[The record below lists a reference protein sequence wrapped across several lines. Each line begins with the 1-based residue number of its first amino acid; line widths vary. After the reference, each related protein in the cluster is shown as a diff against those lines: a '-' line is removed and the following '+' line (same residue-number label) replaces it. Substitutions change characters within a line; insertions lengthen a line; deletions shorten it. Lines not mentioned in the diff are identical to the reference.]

1 MAARAIWKGVLRF
14 ADVEVP
20 VKLYS
25 AVEDRKVHFRL
36 LAGGGKGG
44 GERKPVEQRMVEP
57 DSGKTVPAEKIRKGY
72 EAEPGLF
79 VVLDEEDLAEAEPPP
94 SRDVEI
100 TRFVPAEAIDPPWY
114 ERPYWLGPD
123 GDEAAGPYFAL
134 ARALEREG
142 REGVAR
148 WTMRKKGYL
157 GALRPRDGRLMLVTL
172 RHAGEV
178 IAAADL
184 PAPRGR
190 PLAERELAMARQL
203 VAALEDDF
211 RPEEYRDEH
220 RESLRELI
228 EAKAEGAPIEI
239 KKFRPKAAT
248 DDLDRALAASLE
260 QAKEMRRAG

>member
-14 ADVEVP
+14 AGVEVP

-36 LAGGGKGG
+36 LAGGGGG

-57 DSGKTVPAEKIRKGY
+57 ESGETVPKDEIRKGY
-72 EAEPGLF
+72 EAEPGIF
-79 VVLDEEDLAEAEPPP
+79 VVLDEDDLAEAEPPP
-94 SRDVEI
+94 SRDIEI
-100 TRFVPAEAIDPPWY
+100 TRFVPPEEIDAPWY

-123 GDEAAGPYFAL
+123 GDDAEEPYFAL

-148 WTMRKKGYL
+148 WTMRKKGYV

-203 VAALEDDF
+203 VEALEDDF
-211 RPEEYRDEH
+211 RPEDYRDEH
-220 RESLRELI
+220 RESVRQLI
-228 EAKAEGAPIEI
+228 AAKAGGAPIEI
-239 KKFRPKAAT
+239 KKFRPKQAT
-248 DDLDRALAASLE
+248 DDLDRVLAASLE
-260 QAKEMRRAG
+260 QAKEKRRRAG

>member
-36 LAGGGKGG
+36 LD
-44 GERKPVEQRMVEP
+44 GERKEPVEQRMVHPDDGEP
-57 DSGKTVPAEKIRKGY
+57 VAKEEVRKGY
-72 EAEPGLF
+72 EAEPGVF
-79 VVLDEEDLAEAEPPP
+79 VVLDDEDLAAAQPPP
-94 SRDVEI
+94 SRDIEL
-100 TRFVPAEAIDPPWY
+100 TRFVDPAEIDPPWY

-123 GDEAAGPYFAL
+123 GEEAHEPYFAL

-142 REGVAR
+142 KEGVAR

-157 GALRPRDGRLMLVTL
+157 GALRARDGRLMLVTL

-190 PLAERELAMARQL
+190 KLAERELAMARQL
-203 VAALEDDF
+203 VEALEDDF
-211 RPEEYRDEH
+211 RPEEYRNEY
-220 RESLRELI
+220 RESVRELI
-228 EAKAEGAPIEI
+228 AAKAEGKPA
-239 KKFRPKAAT
+239 KVAQFRPKPPA

-260 QAKEMRRAG
+260 RAKEGRRRAG

>member
-14 ADVEVP
+14 GEVEVP

-36 LAGGGKGG
+36 LDEK
-44 GERKPVEQRMVEP
+44 RRQPVEQRLVHPGSGEP
-57 DSGKTVPAEKIRKGY
+57 VPKEEVRKGY

-79 VVLDEEDLAEAEPPP
+79 VVLEDDDLAEAEPPQ
-94 SRDVEI
+94 SRDVEL
-100 TRFVPAEAIDPPWY
+100 TRFVDSDEIDPPWY

-123 GDEAAGPYFAL
+123 GEEAHEPYFAL

-142 REGVAR
+142 KEGVAR
-148 WTMRKKGYL
+148 WTMRKKHYL

-178 IAAADL
+178 ISAADL

-190 PLAERELAMARQL
+190 ELAKRELAMARQL
-203 VAALEDDF
+203 VEALEDDF
-211 RPEEYRDEH
+211 RPDEYVDEYR
-220 RESLRELI
+220 ESVRELI
-228 EAKAEGAPIEI
+228 AAKAEGAPA
-239 KKFRPKAAT
+239 KVAPFRPKQPT

-260 QAKEMRRAG
+260 QAEGGRRRAG

>member
-1 MAARAIWKGVLRF
+1 VAARAIWKGVLRF

-36 LAGGGKGG
+36 LDGK
-44 GERKPVEQRMVEP
+44 RKQPVEQRMVHPEKGEP
-57 DSGKTVPAEKIRKGY
+57 VPREEVRKGY

-79 VVLDEEDLAEAEPPP
+79 VVLEEEDLAAAEPPP
-94 SRDVEI
+94 SRDIEL
-100 TRFVPAEAIDPPWY
+100 TRFVDPDEIDPPWY

-123 GDEAAGPYFAL
+123 GEEAHEPYFAL

-142 REGVAR
+142 KEGVAR

-157 GALRPRDGRLMLVTL
+157 GALRTRDGRLMLVTL

-178 IAAADL
+178 IAATDL

-190 PLAERELAMARQL
+190 KLAERELAMARQL
-203 VAALEDDF
+203 VEALEDDF
-211 RPEEYRDEH
+211 RPEEYRDEY
-220 RESLRELI
+220 RESVRELI
-228 EAKAEGAPIEI
+228 AAKAEGKPA
-239 KKFRPKAAT
+239 KVAQFRPKPPA

-260 QAKEMRRAG
+260 RAKGGRRRAG

>member
-14 ADVEVP
+14 GDVEVP

-36 LAGGGKGG
+36 LDEKRA
-44 GERKPVEQRMVEP
+44 KPVEQRMVHPE
-57 DSGKTVPAEKIRKGY
+57 SGKPVAKEKVRKGY

-79 VVLDEEDLAEAEPPP
+79 VVLEEDDLAAAQPPP
-94 SRDVEI
+94 SRDIEL
-100 TRFVPAEAIDPPWY
+100 TRFVDPAEIEPPWY

-123 GDEAAGPYFAL
+123 GEEAHEPYFAL

-142 REGVAR
+142 KEGVAR
-148 WTMRKKGYL
+148 WTMRKKGYV

-172 RHAGEV
+172 RFAGEV
-178 IAAADL
+178 ISAADL

-190 PLAERELAMARQL
+190 ALAERELAMARQL
-203 VAALEDDF
+203 VEALEDEF
-211 RPEEYRDEH
+211 RPEEYRDEF
-220 RESLRELI
+220 RESVRELI
-228 EAKAEGAPIEI
+228 AARAAGASAKIA
-239 KKFRPKAAT
+239 KFRPKKPS

-260 QAKEMRRAG
+260 QTKGSRRRAG

>member
-36 LAGGGKGG
+36 LDA
-44 GERKPVEQRMVEP
+44 ERKAPVEQRMVHPENGEP
-57 DSGKTVPAEKIRKGY
+57 VPKEEVRKGY
-72 EAEPGLF
+72 EAEPGVF
-79 VVLDEEDLAEAEPPP
+79 VVLDDEDLAAAQPPP
-94 SRDVEI
+94 SRDIEL
-100 TRFVPAEAIDPPWY
+100 TRFVDPDEIDPPWY

-123 GDEAAGPYFAL
+123 GEEAHQPYFAL

-142 REGVAR
+142 RQGVAR

-157 GALRPRDGRLMLVTL
+157 GALSTRDGRLMLVTL

-178 IAAADL
+178 ISAADL

-190 PLAERELAMARQL
+190 KLAERELAMARQL
-203 VAALEDDF
+203 VEALEDEF
-211 RPEEYRDEH
+211 RPEEYQDEY
-220 RESLRELI
+220 RESVRELI
-228 EAKAEGAPIEI
+228 AAKAEGKPAKVVEL
-239 KKFRPKAAT
+239 RPKPPA

-260 QAKEMRRAG
+260 RAKEGRRRAG

>member
-36 LAGGGKGG
+36 LDAKQ
-44 GERKPVEQRMVEP
+44 EKPVEQRMVHPEKEEP
-57 DSGKTVPAEKIRKGY
+57 VPKEEVRKGY
-72 EAEPGLF
+72 EAEPGVF
-79 VVLDEEDLAEAEPPP
+79 VVLDDDDLAAAQPPP
-94 SRDVEI
+94 SRDIEL
-100 TRFVPAEAIDPPWY
+100 TRFVEPDEIDPPWY

-123 GDEAAGPYFAL
+123 GEDAHQPYFAL
-134 ARALEREG
+134 AGALEREG

-157 GALRPRDGRLMLVTL
+157 GALRARDGRLMLVTL

-178 IAAADL
+178 ISAADL

-190 PLAERELAMARQL
+190 KLAERELAMARQL
-203 VAALEDDF
+203 VEALEDEF
-211 RPEEYRDEH
+211 RPEEYQDEY
-220 RESLRELI
+220 RESVRELI
-228 EAKAEGAPIEI
+228 AAKAEGKPAKVAE
-239 KKFRPKAAT
+239 FRPKPPA

-260 QAKEMRRAG
+260 RAKEGRRRAG